1 MANTIEQN
9 LQTIIDIKQNIKTAI
24 ENKGITVGDVSF
36 TEYANKIGEISSGGI
51 TTIDVAADG
60 ISFYGNSTMTE
71 IPAYYNFDGKFK
83 RIRYLF
89 YNCESLISVPAINCG
104 NVEGLSTNAYTFDGC
119 YNLVNCGGLTDLG
132 KKFSGQTTNIIDFY
146 DCSLSKESLLNIFN
160 SVYDLSERVYSYSG
174 TAKIKLST
182 AEYNL
187 LSPSEIAIAT
197 NKYWTVTTS

>member
-1 MANTIEQN
+1 MTNTIEQN

-24 ENKGITVGDVSF
+24 EDKGITVGDVSF

-60 ISFYGNSTMTE
+60 ISFYNNSTMTE

-83 RIRYLF
+83 KISYLF
-89 YNCESLISVPAINCG
+89 YGCQSLISVPAINCG
-104 NVEGLSTNAYTFDGC
+104 NVEALSTSANVFERC
-119 YNLVNCGGLTDLG
+119 YNLVNCGGITDLG
-132 KKFSGQTTNIIDFY
+132 KKFTGQTTHMIDFY

-174 TAKIKLST
+174 TAKINLST

-187 LSPSEIAIAT
+187 LSSSEIAIAT
-197 NKYWTVTTS
+197 NKRWTVTTS